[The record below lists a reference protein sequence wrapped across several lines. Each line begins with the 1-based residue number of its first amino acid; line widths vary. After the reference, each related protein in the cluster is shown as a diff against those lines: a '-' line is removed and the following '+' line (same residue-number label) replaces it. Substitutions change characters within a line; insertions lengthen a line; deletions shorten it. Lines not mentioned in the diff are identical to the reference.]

1 MYLKYLNKG
10 TFMKY
15 FELTCT
21 AYLKNDIHFK
31 ESFEKLAK
39 YISFSMAQDE
49 QLKATHESK
58 GFKHYNFGGLFP
70 IEKEKIY
77 KKGSNYTFTIR
88 SIDEN
93 LINILSHELRS
104 NIDNP
109 DILVVEA
116 TKKIVKQFFIN
127 ELYSA
132 TPVIIT
138 VENGFHW
145 TMEKDGDILK
155 LQRQLHDNLEKKYQ
169 DFYAEELTS
178 IQNFIQLLE
187 IKNQKPQTIQ
197 ITKNGKKIR
206 FFGNKFKIVPH
217 EDEISQ
223 KLAFLALGCGLGE
236 KNSFGGG
243 FCLGGG
249 KK

>member
-1 MYLKYLNKG
+1 
-10 TFMKY
+10 MKY
-15 FELTCT
+15 FELTCI
-21 AYLKNDIHFK
+21 AYLKSDIHFK
-31 ESFEKLAK
+31 ESFEQLAK
-39 YISFSMAQDE
+39 YISYSMAGDK
-49 QLKATHESK
+49 QLKATHNSR

-70 IEKEKIY
+70 IEQEKVY
-77 KKGSNYTFTIR
+77 KKGSNYTFVIR

-93 LINILSHELRS
+93 LIEILSRELRS
-104 NIDNP
+104 NINNP
-109 DILVVEA
+109 NLLVVET
-116 TKKIVKQFFIN
+116 TKKSVKQFFIN

-169 DFYAEELTS
+169 DFYDEPIKAE
-178 IQNFIQLLE
+178 QNFIQLLE
-187 IKNQKPQTIQ
+187 IKNRVPQNIQ
-197 ITKNGKKIR
+197 ITKDGKKIR

-217 EDEISQ
+217 EDEVSQ

-243 FCLGGG
+243 FCLGRGIG
-249 KK
+249 L

>member
-1 MYLKYLNKG
+1 
-10 TFMKY
+10 MKY

-31 ESFEKLAK
+31 ESFEQLAK
-39 YISFSMAQDE
+39 YISYSMAGDE
-49 QLKATHESK
+49 QLKATHNSR

-70 IEKEKIY
+70 IEKEKVY
-77 KKGSNYTFTIR
+77 KKGSNYIFAIR

-93 LINILSHELRS
+93 LIEILSRELRS
-104 NIDNP
+104 NINNP
-109 DILVVEA
+109 NLLVVET
-116 TKKIVKQFFIN
+116 TKKSVKQFFIN
-127 ELYSA
+127 ELYSV

-138 VENGFHW
+138 VENGFYW

-169 DFYAEELTS
+169 DFYDESIKAE
-178 IQNFIQLLE
+178 QNFIQLLE
-187 IKNQKPQTIQ
+187 IKNRVPQNIQ
-197 ITKNGKKIR
+197 ITKDGKKIR

-223 KLAFLALGCGLGE
+223 KLAFLALGCGFGE

-243 FCLGGG
+243 FCLGRGIG
-249 KK
+249 L